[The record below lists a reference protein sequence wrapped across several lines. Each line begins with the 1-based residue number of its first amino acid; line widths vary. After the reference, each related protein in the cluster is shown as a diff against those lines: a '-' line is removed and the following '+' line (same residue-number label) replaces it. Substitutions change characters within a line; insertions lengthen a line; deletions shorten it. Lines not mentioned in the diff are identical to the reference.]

1 LNSAIS
7 SSCKEGVLNTQRYFL
22 TAGLL
27 IFFLLAFTP
36 EALAQNAQLTGIITD
51 EKSALMVG
59 AQLTLTNVDTNVI
72 RKAVTNN
79 DGYYSFSFVPPGSY
93 QLRVFADGFRLV
105 TRNNLS
111 IDVDQAARIDLTL
124 EIGTLNES
132 INVTTS
138 EPPLERETSSIGQ
151 VIENKT
157 IVTLPLNGRNYSQ
170 LALLMAGATPNQLP
184 RAADGFSVN
193 GNRALQNKFLV
204 DGLDNNNY
212 ITGVDTGSTQV
223 IRPSVDAIQEFKV
236 ESADYSARY
245 GQANGGIISVALKS
259 GTNSLHGSAFEFLRN
274 DVLDANDFF
283 ANRAGLDRGPLRF
296 NQFGGT
302 AGGPIWRN
310 RTFLFGSY
318 QGTRNRN
325 SNTSVVTVPTPQQA
339 RGNFGG
345 VNIYDP
351 ANVVGGNRQQFA
363 NNVIPEGRMDPVGRK
378 IAALYPA
385 PNQPGLVNNYAALVP
400 QSDDANQYDF
410 RGDHNFGER
419 DKLFARF
426 NKVDRNFLRGGICPA
441 PGNCGVQ
448 MTLPQSLTND
458 AWSAGTGYT
467 HVFSSNAVNEVR
479 LGFSKN
485 KNFLQSPAERPLFDE
500 FGIKGVPQFD
510 SLTGLPFF
518 NLTSYSALGDRIQ
531 TPNPKEAKV
540 FQINDNFSYFRG
552 CHTMNFGGEYWRL
565 STYAGTANL
574 ARGSFDFNGQFTS
587 RIPGQGTGNAVADL
601 LLGLTSSASLT
612 TQQVATFLVDYY
624 GGYFNDS
631 WRISPKLTLNLG
643 LRYELQTRQREEHNR
658 QSFFDY
664 TPGSPTY
671 GTVVPARDGGHRE
684 QTFSNLDG
692 NNFAPRVGFAWQLN
706 QKTVMRG
713 GFGIFYGGVGNYVI
727 SVSGA
732 INPPY
737 AVRTLINSATT
748 AANTALKLSDGFP
761 ADALNPARVVNPG
774 VYGQPQDFPQTEI
787 YQGHVDVQRELWGG
801 VVLSLAYVGSGGAKL
816 RGQMDINAPRPGPG
830 AAQPRRLFPAFGPIN
845 TLSSFA
851 HSSYHSLQTKLER
864 RFSQGFSLLSAYTW
878 SHAIDNSTDGE
889 DLPDPAVIPQNQ
901 FNTDTEKASSSFD
914 IKHRFVT
921 SFVYDLPFG
930 RAVGD
935 WGGSKLVRAVFL
947 GLEIGGIFVAQT
959 GQPVNPDVVGNPAN
973 TTNPVR
979 PDRLGDG
986 NLSSSERNVD
996 RWFDP
1001 AAFALPAPFTYGNS
1015 GRNVLRA
1022 PGLVNLDFLVGR
1034 NFRLTETLHLELRA
1048 EFFNLTNT
1056 AHFGRPNAT
1065 VGSPQFG
1072 RITATAAPN
1081 RQVQVGVR
1089 LAF

>member
-1 LNSAIS
+1 MS
-7 SSCKEGVLNTQRYFL
+7 TQRFFL
-22 TAGLL
+22 TSVLL
-27 IFFLLAFTP
+27 ILSLLALQQ
-36 EALAQNAQLTGIITD
+36 AASAQTAEVTGIITD
-51 EKSALMVG
+51 ANSAVIAG
-59 AQLTLTNVDTNVI
+59 AQLTLTNVDTRVA
-72 RKAVTNN
+72 RKAVTNS
-79 DGYYSFSFVPPGSY
+79 DGYYSIPFVPPGNY
-93 QLRVFADGFRLV
+93 QLRVLASGFKPV
-105 TRNNLS
+105 TRGNLS
-111 IDVDQAARIDLTL
+111 LNVDEAARIDFTL
-124 EIGTLNES
+124 EIGAIDES
-132 INVTTS
+132 VNITTNG
-138 EPPLERETSSIGQ
+138 PLLERETSSIGQ

-170 LALLMAGATPNQLP
+170 LALLMPGATPNQLP

-212 ITGVDTGSTQV
+212 ILGVDTGSTQV

-236 ESADYSARY
+236 ESANYSARY
-245 GQANGGIISVALKS
+245 GQAAGGIISVALKS
-259 GTNSLHGSAFEFLRN
+259 GTNSFHGSAFEFLRN
-274 DVLDANDFF
+274 DTLDANDFF
-283 ANRAGLDRGPLRF
+283 ANRAGLERGQLRF

-302 AGGPIWRN
+302 LGGPVWRN
-310 RTFLFGSY
+310 RTFFFGSY

-325 SNTSVVTVPTPQQA
+325 SNTSVVTVPTPEQA

-410 RGDHNFGER
+410 RGDHNFSER
-419 DKLFARF
+419 AKLFARF
-426 NKVDRNFLRGGICPA
+426 NKVDRNFLRGGICPP

-448 MTLPQSLTND
+448 LTLPQSLTND
-458 AWSAGTGYT
+458 AWSAAAGYT

-479 LGFSKN
+479 LGFSNN

-518 NLTSYSALGDRIQ
+518 NLTSYSVLGDRLQ
-531 TPNPKEAKV
+531 TPNPKEAEV

-552 CHTMNFGGEYWRL
+552 HHTMNFGGEYWRL
-565 STYAGTANL
+565 SAFAGTANG

-587 RIPGQGTGNAVADL
+587 RTPGQGTGNAVADL

-631 WRISPKLTLNLG
+631 WRISPKLTVNLG

-671 GTVVPARDGGHRE
+671 GTLVPAHDGGHRAE
-684 QTFSNLDG
+684 TFSNLDR
-692 NNFAPRVGFAWQLN
+692 NNFAPRIGFAWQLN

-713 GFGIFYGGVGNYVI
+713 GFGIFYSGVGNYGI
-727 SVSGA
+727 NFSGA
-732 INPPY
+732 ANPPY
-737 AVRTLINSATT
+737 AVRILINSPTT
-748 AANTALKLSDGFP
+748 AAGTGLKLSDGFP
-761 ADALNPARVVNPG
+761 ADALNPARVVNPA

-787 YQGHVDVQRELWGG
+787 YQGNIDVQRELWGG
-801 VVLSLAYVGSGGAKL
+801 VVLSLAYVGSGGVKL
-816 RGQMDINAPRPGPG
+816 RGQMDINAPRPGAG
-830 AAQPRRLFPAFGPIN
+830 AAQPRRSFPAFGAIN

-864 RFSQGFSLLSAYTW
+864 RFSNGFSLLGSYTW

-889 DLPDPAVIPQNQ
+889 NLPDPSVIPQNQ
-901 FNTDTEKASSSFD
+901 FNTNAEKASSSFD
-914 IKHRFVT
+914 IKHRLVT
-921 SFVYDLPFG
+921 SFVYELPFG
-930 RAVGD
+930 RVDG
-935 WGGSKLVRAVFL
+935 WLGGSRFAQAVFS
-947 GLEIGGIFVAQT
+947 GFQIGGIFVAQT
-959 GQPVNPDVVGNPAN
+959 GQPVNLDVAGNPAN

-979 PDRLGDG
+979 PNRLRDG
-986 NLSSSERNVD
+986 NLARSERNVD

-1001 AAFALPAPFTYGNS
+1001 SAFAAPAAFTYGNS

-1022 PGLVNLDFLVGR
+1022 PGLANLDFLVAR
-1034 NFRLTETLHLELRA
+1034 NFRLTETTQLELRG

-1065 VGSPQFG
+1065 IGSPQAG
-1072 RITATAAPN
+1072 TITATAVPN
-1081 RQVQVGVR
+1081 RQVQVGLR
-1089 LAF
+1089 LTF

>member
-1 LNSAIS
+1 MK
-7 SSCKEGVLNTQRYFL
+7 KESMNRQRRFL
-22 TAGLL
+22 TFALL
-27 IFFLLAFTP
+27 ALSLLAFKQT
-36 EALAQNAQLTGIITD
+36 ASAQIAQVTGIITD
-51 EKSALMVG
+51 ANSAVIAG
-59 AQLTLTNVDTNVI
+59 ARVTFTNVDTGVA
-72 RKAVTNN
+72 RKAVTNA
-79 DGYYSFSFVPPGSY
+79 DGYYSIPFAPPGNYRLNVLASS
-93 QLRVFADGFRLV
+93 FRPV
-105 TRNNLS
+105 TRESVS
-111 IDVDQAARIDLTL
+111 INVDQAARIDFRL
-124 EIGTLNES
+124 EPGALNES
-132 INVTTS
+132 VNISGNG
-138 EPPLERETSSIGQ
+138 PLLERETSAIGQ

-170 LALLMAGATPNQLP
+170 LALLMPGATPNQLP
-184 RAADGFSVN
+184 RAADGFSLN
-193 GNRALQNKFLV
+193 GNRTLQNKFLV

-212 ITGVDTGSTQV
+212 IMGVDTGSTQV

-236 ESADYSARY
+236 ESANYSARY
-245 GQANGGIISVALKS
+245 GQAAGGIISVALKS
-259 GTNSLHGSAFEFLRN
+259 GTNSFHGSAFEFLRN
-274 DVLDANDFF
+274 DKLDANDFF
-283 ANRAGLDRGPLRF
+283 ANRAGLNRGPLRF

-302 AGGPIWRN
+302 AGGPVWRN
-310 RTFLFGSY
+310 HTFFFGSY

-325 SNTSVVTVPTPQQA
+325 SNTSVVTVPTPEQA

-345 VNIYDP
+345 INIYDP
-351 ANVVGGNRQQFA
+351 TKVVVGNRQQFA
-363 NNVIPEGRMDPVGRK
+363 NNVIPESRMDPVGRK

-410 RGDHNFGER
+410 RGDHNFSER

-441 PGNCGVQ
+441 PGNCGAQ
-448 MTLPQSLTND
+448 LTLPQSLTND
-458 AWSAGTGYT
+458 AWSTAAGYT

-479 LGFSKN
+479 LGFSNN

-531 TPNPKEAKV
+531 TPNPKEAEV

-552 CHTMNFGGEYWRL
+552 RHTMNFGGEYWRL
-565 STYAGTANL
+565 STFAGTANL

-587 RIPGQGTGNAVADL
+587 RTPGQGTGNAVADL

-612 TQQVATFLVDYY
+612 TQQVGTFLVDYY

-631 WRISPKLTLNLG
+631 WRISPKLTINLG
-643 LRYELQTRQREEHNR
+643 LRYELQTRQREEDNR

-671 GTVVPARDGGHRE
+671 GTLVPARDGGHRAE
-684 QTFSNLDG
+684 TFSNLDR
-692 NNFAPRVGFAWQLN
+692 NNFAPRIGFAWQLN

-727 SVSGA
+727 NFSGA
-732 INPPY
+732 ANPPNT
-737 AVRTLINSATT
+737 VRTLINSPTT
-748 AANTALKLSDGFP
+748 AAGTGLKLSDGFP
-761 ADALNPARVVNPG
+761 ADALNPARAVNPAL
-774 VYGQPQDFPQTEI
+774 YGQPQDFPQTEI
-787 YQGHVDVQRELWGG
+787 YQGAIDVQRELWGG

-816 RGQMDINAPRPGPG
+816 RGQVDINAPRPGAG
-830 AAQPRRLFPAFGPIN
+830 AAQPRRLFPAFGAIN

-864 RFSQGFSLLSAYTW
+864 RFSKGFSLLSAYTW

-889 DLPDPAVIPQNQ
+889 DLPNPSVIPQNQ
-901 FNTDTEKASSSFD
+901 FNTNAEKASSSFD
-914 IKHRFVT
+914 IKHRLVT
-921 SFVYDLPFG
+921 SLVYDLPFG
-930 RAVGD
+930 RADG
-935 WGGSKLVRAVFL
+935 WLGGSKLARAVF
-947 GLEIGGIFVAQT
+947 GGFQIGGIFVAQT
-959 GQPVNPDVVGNPAN
+959 GQPVNLDVAGNPAN

-979 PDRLGDG
+979 PNRLGDG
-986 NLSSSERNVD
+986 GLAGGARSVD

-1001 AAFALPAPFTYGNS
+1001 AAFAVPAAFTYGNS

-1022 PGLVNLDFLVGR
+1022 PGLVNLDFLVAR
-1034 NFRLTETLHLELRA
+1034 NFRLTETKRLELRG
-1048 EFFNLTNT
+1048 EFFNGANT

-1065 VGSPQFG
+1065 IGSPQAG
-1072 RITATAAPN
+1072 RITGTAAPN
-1081 RQVQVGVR
+1081 RQVQLGLR
-1089 LAF
+1089 LVF

>member
-1 LNSAIS
+1 MN
-7 SSCKEGVLNTQRYFL
+7 NQRFL
-22 TAGLL
+22 LRAGLL
-27 IFFLLAFTP
+27 ILSLLAFKP
-36 EALAQNAQLTGIITD
+36 EADAQNAQLSGIISD
-51 EKSALMVG
+51 ENSALIVG
-59 AQLTLTNVDTNVI
+59 ARLTLSNVDTSVT
-72 RKAVTNN
+72 RRAVTNK
-79 DGYYSFSFVPPGSY
+79 DGYYSIPFVPPGNY
-93 QLRVFADGFRLV
+93 QLNVLADGFRPV

-111 IDVDQAARIDLTL
+111 INVDQAARIDFTL
-124 EIGTLNES
+124 EIGAQNES
-132 INVTTS
+132 VNIAVT

-151 VIENKT
+151 VIENKA

-170 LALLMAGATPNQLP
+170 LVLLMPGATPNQLP
-184 RAADGFSVN
+184 RAADGFSLN

-236 ESADYSARY
+236 ESANYSARY
-245 GQANGGIISVALKS
+245 GQAAGGIISVAIKS
-259 GTNSLHGSAFEFLRN
+259 GTNNFHGSAFEFLRN
-274 DVLDANDFF
+274 DKLDANDFF
-283 ANRAGLDRGPLRF
+283 ANRAGLERGALRF

-302 AGGPIWRN
+302 AGGPVWRN
-310 RTFLFGSY
+310 RTFFFGSY

-325 SNTSVVTVPTPQQA
+325 SNTSVVTVPTAEQV
-339 RGNFGG
+339 RGNFGS
-345 VNIYDP
+345 VNIFDP
-351 ANVVGGNRQQFA
+351 TNVVGGIRQQFV
-363 NNVIPEGRMDPVGRK
+363 NNVIPEFRLDSVGRK

-400 QSDDANQYDF
+400 QTDDANQYDF
-410 RGDHNFGER
+410 RGDHNFSER

-426 NKVDRNFLRGGICPA
+426 SRLDRNFLRGGICPP
-441 PGNCGVQ
+441 PGNCGAQ
-448 MTLPQSLTND
+448 LTLPQTLTND
-458 AWSAGTGYT
+458 AWSAAAGHT

-479 LGFSKN
+479 LGFSNN

-500 FGIKGVPQFD
+500 FGIKGVPQVD

-531 TPNPKEAKV
+531 TPNPKAAEV
-540 FQINDNFSYFRG
+540 FQINDNFSYVRG
-552 CHTMNFGGEYWRL
+552 RHTMNFGGEYWRL
-565 STYAGTANL
+565 STFAGTANL

-587 RIPGQGTGNAVADL
+587 RSPGQGTGNAVADL
-601 LLGLTSSASLT
+601 LLGLTSSASIATPLL
-612 TQQVATFLVDYY
+612 ATFLVDYY
-624 GGYFNDS
+624 GGYFNDG
-631 WRISPKLTLNLG
+631 WRISPKLTVNLG

-664 TPGSPTY
+664 TPGSPTH
-671 GTVVPARDGGHRE
+671 GTLVPAHDGGHRAE
-684 QTFSNLDG
+684 TFSNLDR
-692 NNFAPRVGFAWQLN
+692 NNFAPRIGFAWQLN

-713 GFGIFYGGVGNYVI
+713 GFGIFYSGVGNYVI
-727 SVSGA
+727 NFSGA
-732 INPPY
+732 ANLPY
-737 AVRTLINSATT
+737 AVRTLINSPTT
-748 AANTALKLSDGFP
+748 AAGTGLKLSDGFP
-761 ADALNPARVVNPG
+761 ADALNPAFVVSPA

-787 YQGHVDVQRELWGG
+787 YQGSIDVQRELWGG
-801 VVLSLAYVGSGGAKL
+801 VVLSLAYVGSGGVKL
-816 RGQMDINAPRPGPG
+816 RGQMDINAPRPGAG
-830 AAQPRRLFPAFGPIN
+830 AAQPRRPFPAFGAIN

-864 RFSQGFSLLSAYTW
+864 RFSSGFSLLSAYTW

-889 DLPDPAVIPQNQ
+889 DLPNPSVIPQDS
-901 FNTDTEKASSSFD
+901 FNTNAEKASSGFD

-930 RAVGD
+930 RAGSR
-935 WGGSKLVRAVFL
+935 WEGSKLVRAVFS
-947 GLEIGGIFVAQT
+947 GFEIGGIFVAQT
-959 GQPVNPDVVGNPAN
+959 GQPINPDVAGNPAN

-979 PDRLGDG
+979 PNRLRDG
-986 NLSSSERNVD
+986 NLSRSERNVD

-1001 AAFALPAPFTYGNS
+1001 AAFAAPAPFTYGNS

-1034 NFRLTETLHLELRA
+1034 NVHLTETMHLELRG
-1048 EFFNLTNT
+1048 EFFNLTNS

-1065 VGSPQFG
+1065 VGSQQFG